1 MQIVEEFEKPEE
13 VMTNRLKLRRYL
25 RELICNQTRLYTA
38 SQEMK
43 KEEELPA
50 CSVPADLI
58 PYFQALEKK
67 L

>member
-25 RELICNQTRLYTA
+25 RELICNQTRLYAA

-43 KEEELPA
+43 KEEE
-50 CSVPADLI
+50 
-58 PYFQALEKK
+58 
-67 L
+67 